1 MQSQMYAY
9 VSISLSSKAA
19 TVYYFTHQIFIEQQ
33 RSLSFSLS
41 RHWIMNRASV
51 VVYACIYVCCLCMC
65 HVYVYMHHY
74 GEFIMAPIYHWHMS
88 DEMQLQLSFG
98 FASDFSLQKK
108 VSFAS
113 EKNDFLYP
121 KYAIFLKI
129 QEKCIFVASKIF
141 SNHL

>member
-51 VVYACIYVCCLCMC
+51 VVYACIC
-65 HVYVYMHHY
+65 HVCVYMHHY

-98 FASDFSLQKK
+98 FASDFSLQKN
-108 VSFAS
+108 VSSSS

-121 KYAIFLKI
+121 KNAIFFKI
-129 QEKCIFVASKIF
+129 QEEFIFVSFKKNF
-141 SNHL
+141 NHL